1 MKWKY
6 IAILSMLFLCSCQDF
21 KSSNKVTS
29 IKQNEFYTKDKNK
42 VTGGLGFFVLQFKYL
57 YESKIKS
64 NVIKKSDYSKYK
76 FSEVIFDLIELNKNA
91 LMKRL
96 VIKKR

>member
-1 MKWKY
+1 
-6 IAILSMLFLCSCQDF
+6 AILSMLFLCSCQDF

-42 VTGGLGFFVLQFKYL
+42 VTGGVRLFFVLQFKYL

-76 FSEVIFDLIELNKNA
+76 FSEVIFDLIELKKNA